1 MTYKSDLAA
10 AHLAAIVDSSY
21 DAIVSKDLN
30 SVITTWNVAAERLF
44 GYTAEEAI
52 GQSVL
57 MLIPPSLQ
65 SEEKD
70 IIAKVRMGER
80 VESYDTTRL
89 RKDGSPVAVS
99 ITVSPVRD
107 RNGLIIGASK
117 IARDISAARDAEQR
131 ISMLLREVNHRV
143 KNQFAVILSII
154 RESSNRSISSK
165 DFEEQVRS
173 RIMALSSSHDLLV
186 NSDWSGAG
194 LFELAQEHLGIFGSP
209 EKVLLSGPMVMLQPN
224 AVQHLG
230 MALHELGTNAA
241 KYGALS
247 PAGGRVELR
256 WKLTTEDDDAR
267 MLTVVWDETIAGGVV
282 MPNEGEQQRRG
293 FGSVVLERVVP
304 ISLNG
309 MASYARTGNKVSWI
323 LKAPAEGA
331 VSPGFVT
338 SHADPLGGVL

>member
-10 AHLAAIVDSSY
+10 AHLAAIVDSSF

-30 SVITTWNVAAERLF
+30 SVITTWNIAAERLF
-44 GYTAEEAI
+44 GYTAAEAI

-57 MLIPPSLQ
+57 VLIPPNLQ

-70 IIAKVRMGER
+70 IIAKVRIGER

-107 RNGLIIGASK
+107 RDGTIIGASK

-165 DFEEQVRS
+165 DFEEQVRA

-194 LFELAQEHLGIFGSP
+194 LFELAQEHLSIFGSP
-209 EKVLLSGPMVMLQPN
+209 EQVLLSGPMVMLKPN

-230 MALHELGTNAA
+230 MAMHELGTNAA

-247 PAGGRVELR
+247 AGGGNVEVR
-256 WKLTTEDDDAR
+256 WYLQTDEDDAR
-267 MLTVVWDETIAGGVV
+267 TLTVIWDETLGTAPAAEDRGDGR
-282 MPNEGEQQRRG
+282 RRG

-304 ISLNG
+304 LSLSG
-309 MASYARTGNKVSWI
+309 VATYARVGNKVTWS
-323 LKAPAEGA
+323 LTAPADNAVAPAFGA
-331 VSPGFVT
+331 PHPMT
-338 SHADPLGGVL
+338 APARP